1 MDRGKF
7 RTPSMRRPGLLQLD
21 TDTNA
26 KAQLVD
32 AVGVL
37 GDESNALIW
46 DCIIRYLGSS
56 LLAPD
61 DVGE

>member
-1 MDRGKF
+1 
-7 RTPSMRRPGLLQLD
+7 MRRPGLLQLD